1 MAIDPKLLERMRAKR
16 KEILASGGEKKIAE
30 RHEKGLLTARE
41 RLERLFDPG
50 SFIEFGAY
58 VEHTCTDFG
67 MDKKKYVTDGVIT
80 GIGTV
85 NGRQVAAYSQDFMVG
100 GGSLGLRH
108 AQKIVA
114 IQDYALENGIPVVG
128 VNDSGGARIQE
139 AVDALTGYGNVFY
152 KNVEMSGVCPQ
163 ISIIAGPCAG
173 GAAYSPALT
182 DFVIM
187 TRKNANMFI
196 CGPQVIKAATG
207 EAASLDQF
215 ASADAHA
222 TVSGNVHF
230 VTETDAEA
238 LDLTKRLM
246 SFLPSNNMAEPPHR
260 LDQPLDLAE
269 DPVFEEIVPETARQP
284 LDMDK
289 VISHVVDN
297 GDFLEVHQGFA
308 RNLIVGFG
316 RIQGVVVGIL
326 ANRSTFKAGTLDIDS
341 SDKGAR
347 FIRTCNAYNI
357 PLVNLVDVPGFMP
370 GLAQERGGIIRH
382 GAKMLFAYASATVPK
397 ITMILRK
404 SYGGSYMA
412 MCSKDLGADFV
423 FAWPS
428 AEIAVM
434 GAQGAVNVLFGK
446 ELKTCA
452 DPAARRAELE
462 AEYNEKFMSP
472 YQAARRGVVTDVIE
486 PAQTRAVLGKAL
498 RATLNKRV
506 LRPAKKH
513 GNMPL

>member
-1 MAIDPKLLERMRAKR
+1 MRAKR
-16 KEILASGGEKKIAE
+16 KEIMASGGEKKAAE
-30 RHEKGLLTARE
+30 RHSKGLLTARE
-41 RLERLFDPG
+41 RLERFFDPG
-50 SFIEFGAY
+50 SFIEFGMY
-58 VEHTCTDFG
+58 VEHTCVDFG

-80 GIGTV
+80 GIGSV

-100 GGSLGLRH
+100 GGSLGIRH
-108 AQKIVA
+108 AEKIVA

-139 AVDALTGYGNVFY
+139 AVDALTGYGKVFY

-163 ISIIAGPCAG
+163 VSIIAGPCAG

-196 CGPQVIKAATG
+196 CGPEVIKAATG
-207 EAASLDQF
+207 EAASLEQF

-230 VTETDAEA
+230 VTESDAEA
-238 LDLTKRLM
+238 IDLTKRLLA
-246 SFLPSNNMAEPPHR
+246 FLPSNNMSEPPHH
-260 LDQPLDLAE
+260 LEQPVDLTE
-269 DPVFEEIVPETARQP
+269 DAAFEEIMPESARQP

-289 VISHVVDN
+289 IISRVVDN

-326 ANRSTFKAGTLDIDS
+326 ANRSSFKAGTLDIDS

-397 ITMILRK
+397 ISMILRK

-434 GAQGAVNVLFGK
+434 GAEGAVRVLFGK
-446 ELKTCA
+446 EIKESA
-452 DPAARRAELE
+452 DPAGMKAKLE

-472 YQAARRGVVTDVIE
+472 YQAASRGVVTDVIE
-486 PAQTRAVLGKAL
+486 PSQTRSVLAKAL

-513 GNMPL
+513 GNIPL